1 MIRKLIPII
10 LIALALSACGI
21 KRDNPLDPHFN
32 DSIINP
38 PEDVQGLNSD
48 VRVAGNFARYI
59 DLTWNSNTTSYTDG
73 YYVYRSLG
81 YFSAYAIVDTVLH
94 VANEPLQRY
103 IHSSDNDPTVRP
115 GDFWYRVSAYKE
127 YPEGRLEGRLC
138 PAHFVRIPG

>member
-10 LIALALSACGI
+10 LIALALGACGI
-21 KRDNPLDPHFN
+21 KRDNPLDPYEN
-32 DSIINP
+32 NSIIVP
-38 PEDVQGLNSD
+38 GDVTGLQHTVLGS
-48 VRVAGNFARYI
+48 GSPTPYI
-59 DLTWNSNTTSYTDG
+59 LFEWNSNNAYNTDG
-73 YYVYRSLG
+73 YYIYRSLG

-127 YPEGRLEGRLC
+127 YPAGRLEGRLC

>member
-10 LIALALSACGI
+10 LIALALGACGI
-21 KRDNPLDPHFN
+21 KRDNPLDPYEN
-32 DSIINP
+32 NSIIVP
-38 PEDVQGLNSD
+38 GDVTGLQHTVLGS
-48 VRVAGNFARYI
+48 GSPTPYI
-59 DLTWNSNTTSYTDG
+59 LFEWNSNNAYNTDG
-73 YYVYRSLG
+73 YYIYRSLG